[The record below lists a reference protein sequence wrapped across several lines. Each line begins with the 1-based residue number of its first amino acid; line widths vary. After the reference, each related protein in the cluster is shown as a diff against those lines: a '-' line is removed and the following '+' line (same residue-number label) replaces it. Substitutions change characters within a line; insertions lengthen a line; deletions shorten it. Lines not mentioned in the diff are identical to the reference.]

1 MVAAAAAVL
10 VAGSFEV
17 ARSSVFRRPG
27 LRSEH
32 ARSST
37 HVPPDMIVVVAESGK
52 TFHVAGCP
60 FIHEKSNLRTI
71 SAREAEKEGY
81 VPCVRCLKKYLD
93 ADAIAQ
99 FEDGTLDDVAGSEG
113 PDQNSE

>member
-1 MVAAAAAVL
+1 
-10 VAGSFEV
+10 
-17 ARSSVFRRPG
+17 
-27 LRSEH
+27 
-32 ARSST
+32 
-37 HVPPDMIVVVAESGK
+37 MIVVVAESGK